1 MTGDRAIRLTAVLAV
16 VAVAAVAGYVSYF
29 HAVDV
34 VASNGE
40 PGIIAK
46 LYPAAIDGLI
56 IAASMVLLDA
66 ARHGEDAP
74 PLAWWLLGS
83 GIAVTLA
90 ANVTYGAHA
99 SVAGALWSAWPALA
113 FVGCYELLLLLAR
126 ASARR
131 SGELSEYTGLVAP
144 PECRRN
150 RRRGI
155 PARHPDSRQSVVR
168 ERARYQLPSDPPGG
182 GETTHPRAR
191 RVQRAR
197 TRTRTLRHPI
207 SRQRRADA
215 LGS

>member
-131 SGELSEYTGLVAP
+131 SGELSNIQVSSP
-144 PECRRN
+144 
-150 RRRGI
+150 
-155 PARHPDSRQSVVR
+155 
-168 ERARYQLPSDPPGG
+168 LPSAA
-182 GETTHPRAR
+182 ETAAEASLRATLTAGNPWSVNALVTNFR
-191 RVQRAR
+191 LTRPEAAKLR
-197 TRTRTLRHPI
+197 TRVLAESNGHAPEPEPSDTP
-207 SRQRRADA
+207 
-215 LGS
+215 